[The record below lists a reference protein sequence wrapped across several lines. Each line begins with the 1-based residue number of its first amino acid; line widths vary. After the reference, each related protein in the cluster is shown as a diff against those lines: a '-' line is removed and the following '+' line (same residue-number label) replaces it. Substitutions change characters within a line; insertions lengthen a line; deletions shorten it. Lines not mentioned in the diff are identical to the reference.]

1 MLDELGRVTRCGR
14 RAPASGVAAHSHI
27 AQFCSFPPR
36 PSYHVSSP
44 PGRPRAPPRRSL
56 SRSTPTICLTPLPHS
71 SPSCINAL
79 ELDYKFTC
87 KFTCKFKLTA
97 AFQIPE
103 SARRHKSSSYPPL
116 RPPPPHQAL
125 SRSPASTTLKKK
137 QRHHYL
143 PQHATGPEYCTEARG
158 GTVKYCN

>member
-1 MLDELGRVTRCGR
+1 MRSSSTSVGR
-14 RAPASGVAAHSHI
+14 RRSFPYRPILLVPPAAELSRFFPPGA
-27 AQFCSFPPR
+27 PPR
-36 PSYHVSSP
+36 P
-44 PGRPRAPPRRSL
+44 APPKL
-56 SRSTPTICLTPLPHS
+56 KPKHAYDLPHS